1 MKHLNRKVNVKI
13 LTINTILY
21 RIWIIIENA
30 LFLWLVGVLTG
41 WYGVKVS
48 FIISLLWNI
57 INMVTY
63 WLWHYFLY
71 KWFKMGKE

>member
-1 MKHLNRKVNVKI
+1 MKRLNRRVNFKI

-21 RIWIIIENA
+21 RVWIIIEHA
-30 LFLWLVGVLTG
+30 LFLWIIGISTG
-41 WYGVKVS
+41 LYGLKTSFFVS
-48 FIISLLWNI
+48 LMWSVV
-57 INMVTY
+57 NMTTY